1 MESKLVLSI
10 EHLKD
15 ICNINGRAEF
25 YIELASGLCRSRKE
39 IHFDT
44 TSGTFDIFN
53 EIDDTWQIELT
64 EEELHSKTMIP
75 EAIEK
80 AALFY
85 CGLQLWGISNSE

>member
-15 ICNINGRAEF
+15 LCSINGRAEF
-25 YIELASGLCRSRKE
+25 YIKLANGLCKSGKE

-44 TSGTFDIFN
+44 ISRKFEIYN
-53 EIDDTWQIELT
+53 EIDDNWQTELS
-64 EEELHSKTMIP
+64 EDELYSKTIIP

-80 AALFY
+80 SSMYY
-85 CGLQLWGISNSE
+85 CGVQLWGI